1 MSAIWTL
8 PASSGSAS
16 NTGARL
22 TIASGSDQSIEW
34 SASTITTEDA
44 QRPRKKFIGAR
55 AKEHRFAQYVEDWRL
70 KVERVGT
77 LNYPEEARGR
87 VYGSLLLS
95 VTISADGAVDRVAVH
110 RSSGHKLLDEA
121 AVRIVRLAAPFA
133 PFPPDIARDTDVIE
147 ITRTWSFTRAD
158 QVRTN

>member
-1 MSAIWTL
+1 MPSGLDLLDSAAAI
-8 PASSGSAS
+8 
-16 NTGARL
+16 ARVEARIDRIL
-22 TIASGSDQSIEW
+22 D
-34 SASTITTEDA
+34 EDA
-44 QRPRKKFIGAR
+44 RRPRKKFIGAR